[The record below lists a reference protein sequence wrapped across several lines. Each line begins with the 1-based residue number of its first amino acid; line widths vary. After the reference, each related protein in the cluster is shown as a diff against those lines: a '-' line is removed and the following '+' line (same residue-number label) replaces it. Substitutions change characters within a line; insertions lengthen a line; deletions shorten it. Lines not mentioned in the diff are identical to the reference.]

1 VARKWSDL
9 RPPAPVRKAEVE
21 EPIETVIARLAGTHD
36 GRRLFEFLMEEGLR
50 PTPVGA
56 PDSLV
61 READGARRL
70 VDRLRDM
77 ATVKP

>member
-1 VARKWSDL
+1 VARKWSDM
-9 RPPAPVRKAEVE
+9 RPPAPVRTVQVE
-21 EPIETVIARLAGTHD
+21 DPIETVIARLSGTHD
-36 GRRLFEFLMEEGLR
+36 GRRLFEFLMEEALR

-77 ATVKP
+77 ASVKA

>member
-1 VARKWSDL
+1 MARKWADL
-9 RPPAPVRKAEVE
+9 RPPAPVRTVQVE
-21 EPIETVIARLAGTHD
+21 DPIETVVARLAGTHD
-36 GRRLFEFLMEEGLR
+36 GRRLFEFLMEESLR
-50 PTPVGA
+50 PSPVNA

-77 ATVKP
+77 ASVKA

>member
-1 VARKWSDL
+1 MARKWSDI
-9 RPPAPVRKAEVE
+9 RPPVATRKVEAE

-36 GRRLFEFLMEEGLR
+36 GRRLFEFLMEEALR
-50 PTPVGA
+50 PCPVGSTDA
-56 PDSLV
+56 MA

-77 ATVKP
+77 ASVRT